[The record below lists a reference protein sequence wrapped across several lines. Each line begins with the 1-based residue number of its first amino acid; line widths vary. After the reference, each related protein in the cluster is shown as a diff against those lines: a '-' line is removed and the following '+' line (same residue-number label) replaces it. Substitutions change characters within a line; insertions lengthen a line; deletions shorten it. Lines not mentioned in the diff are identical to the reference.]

1 MTDQEIIAAF
11 ESAGALLTGHFQLRS
26 KKHSN
31 RFFQAAL
38 VFKKPWVGEEL
49 CKELA
54 ARIKAAG
61 IEAETVISP
70 AVGGLFVGQEIARAL
85 HIESIFAD
93 KENDQLV
100 LKRGFQLK
108 PGEKVIVAED
118 VVTEGGRVQQTIDLV
133 RAHGADPVAVAVI
146 TDRSGGKVQPAEALP
161 ADLHGG
167 GVPHVPRRT
176 AHRRSR
182 QQILNRIK
190 PFRSAVRREETRFPV

>member
-61 IEAETVISP
+61 IEAETVISL
-70 AVGGLFVGQEIARAL
+70 AVGGLFVGR
-85 HIESIFAD
+85 
-93 KENDQLV
+93 
-100 LKRGFQLK
+100 
-108 PGEKVIVAED
+108 
-118 VVTEGGRVQQTIDLV
+118 
-133 RAHGADPVAVAVI
+133 
-146 TDRSGGKVQPAEALP
+146 RSPAP
-161 ADLHGG
+161 STSN
-167 GVPHVPRRT
+167 PSSPTRRT
-176 AHRRSR
+176 TS
-182 QQILNRIK
+182 
-190 PFRSAVRREETRFPV
+190 SS